1 MFSICYNS
9 RVKYEETG
17 QHPERITKIKPFK
30 NKYIGERTNASLKKK
45 KQDWKKF
52 KENNV
57 TTALTVLYAK
67 KKKYILLHIRHKS
80 NREKQVMLLI
90 ISNGEKW
97 QYLASKKLS
106 AL

>member
-45 KQDWKKF
+45 NK
-52 KENNV
+52 
-57 TTALTVLYAK
+57 
-67 KKKYILLHIRHKS
+67 IGKS
-80 NREKQVMLLI
+80 LRKIM
-90 ISNGEKW
+90 
-97 QYLASKKLS
+97 
-106 AL
+106 

>member
-67 KKKYILLHIRHKS
+67 KKKNILPTFQNIAQSVK
-80 NREKQVMLLI
+80 NKLLF
-90 ISNGEKW
+90 
-97 QYLASKKLS
+97 Q
-106 AL
+106 

>member
-45 KQDWKKF
+45 K
-52 KENNV
+52 
-57 TTALTVLYAK
+57 TRL
-67 KKKYILLHIRHKS
+67 
-80 NREKQVMLLI
+80 EKD
-90 ISNGEKW
+90 
-97 QYLASKKLS
+97 
-106 AL
+106 